1 MGRTIRRIAMTSLFS
16 TGLFLLIAAITPGP
30 NNLVVMRAAAH
41 GGWKAAL
48 HAVAGVVAGGL
59 VLLLVVVSGAD
70 SVFSKWPWL
79 RGAIEAGG
87 VLYLVWLGARM
98 IAAAGRE
105 AGSTALPGG
114 FAGLFGFQFLN
125 PKGWVM
131 VLTVVAALPAADPA
145 HAFKYLAPLFLCIPT
160 ACLLLWAALGGAVAP
175 HLIRPL
181 VRQWTDRALGALL
194 ILAAL
199 MLFV

>member
-1 MGRTIRRIAMTSLFS
+1 MTSLFS

-30 NNLVVMRAAAH
+30 NNLVVMRAAARN
-41 GGWKAAL
+41 GWKAAL
-48 HAVAGVVAGGL
+48 PPVAGVVAGGL
-59 VLLLVVVSGAD
+59 VLLLVVVSGAG
-70 SVFSKWPWL
+70 SVFSTWPWL

-87 VLYLVWLGARM
+87 VLYLVWLGTRM
-98 IAAAGRE
+98 IAAAGRDT
-105 AGSTALPGG
+105 GSAALPGG

-125 PKGWVM
+125 PKGWVI
-131 VLTVVAALPAADPA
+131 VLTVVAALPAADA
-145 HAFKYLAPLFLCIPT
+145 VHALKYLAPLFLGIPT
-160 ACLLLWAALGGAVAP
+160 VCLLLWAALGGAVAP
-175 HLIRPL
+175 HLTRPR

>member
-1 MGRTIRRIAMTSLFS
+1 MTSLFS
-16 TGLFLLIAAITPGP
+16 TGLLLLIAAITPGP

-41 GGWKAAL
+41 NGWKAAL
-48 HAVAGVVAGGL
+48 PTVAGVVAGGL

-131 VLTVVAALPAADPA
+131 VLTVVAALPAADA
-145 HAFKYLAPLFLCIPT
+145 GQALASLAPLFLCIPT
-160 ACLLLWAALGGAVAP
+160 VCLLLWAVVGGAVAP
-175 HLIRPL
+175 LLTRPL
-181 VRQWTDRALGALL
+181 VRQWTDRALGGLL